1 MIFSPGAGSIGFDF
15 ISFVLLVI
23 GISLIIKPRL
33 SLQLI
38 KDKINTFGFLNV
50 STETTEVQVITI
62 VITGI
67 ILILLGF
74 LYLVSFR

>member
-1 MIFSPGAGSIGFDF
+1 M
-15 ISFVLLVI
+15 LLVI